1 MGRFIGNIVYA
12 LLWAI
17 LFLPP
22 RLLTLL
28 ALMWLGVVLWL
39 HRNRHNRHGV
49 TGAEA
54 AVSILAGRKLKTKVV
69 AVEDTLADCYLP
81 QMDTVVLSKRTFSG
95 TSIGAVSIAAHE
107 AGHALQRK
115 RWFVPWIARR
125 LLAWPAGLG
134 VALCLWTWGI
144 GMILEDQRVLLAA
157 AGCFSLYM
165 LFLLFELVCEIDAS
179 RRGVL
184 ELIRH
189 GILDAAESRV
199 ARRILRSAF
208 VTYIAFFAGSLL
220 GLGFFLSSLDWHV
233 LIDQLPPGAVEQFQA
248 MLPNG

>member
-1 MGRFIGNIVYA
+1 MGRLIGNIVFL

-28 ALMWLGVVLWL
+28 ALMWLGVVLWF
-39 HRNRHNRHGV
+39 HRKRHNRRGI

-54 AVSILAGRKLKTKVV
+54 AASILAGRKLKTKVV

-81 QMDTVVLSKRTFSG
+81 QLDTVVLSERTFDG

-125 LLAWPAGLG
+125 LLAWPAGVGL
-134 VALCLWTWGI
+134 ALCLWIWGI
-144 GMILEDQRVLLAA
+144 GIVLEDQRVLLAA
-157 AGCFSLYM
+157 ASCFGLYIF
-165 LFLLFELVCEIDAS
+165 FLLLELVCEIDAS
-179 RRGVL
+179 RRAVR
-184 ELIRH
+184 ELVRH
-189 GILDAAESRV
+189 SILNKSESRI

-208 VTYIAFFAGSLL
+208 VTYIASFIGSAL
-220 GLGFFLSSLDWHV
+220 GLVFFLSSLDWPA
-233 LIDQLPPGAVEQFQA
+233 LIDQLPPDAAGQLQA
-248 MLPNG
+248 MLPRD